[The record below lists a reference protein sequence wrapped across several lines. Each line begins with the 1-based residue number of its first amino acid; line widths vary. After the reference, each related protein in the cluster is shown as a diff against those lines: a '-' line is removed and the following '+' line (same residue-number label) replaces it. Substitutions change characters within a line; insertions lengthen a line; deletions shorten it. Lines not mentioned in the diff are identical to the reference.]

1 MTRRSDDHVQRPLGG
16 DLDCCRNPVTGV
28 ISPWSKGHLENIRP
42 SYTEGSPSGCG
53 LRFFVWGRIPDGTN
67 SITGDGPQDDLS
79 EDDKKEILKV
89 KPDVQKKI
97 DKGGLGFNHLELYA
111 QDRHLSVTG
120 NRLDE
125 YCFQKRIDQKL

>member
-1 MTRRSDDHVQRPLGG
+1 MLQEPSNRSYLALVQGPFRKHKAILYW
-16 DLDCCRNPVTGV
+16 V
-28 ISPWSKGHLENIRP
+28 
-42 SYTEGSPSGCG
+42 SPSGCG

-97 DKGGLGFNHLELYA
+97 DKGSLAFNHLKLYA

-125 YCFQKRIDQKL
+125 YCFPEEDRSKL